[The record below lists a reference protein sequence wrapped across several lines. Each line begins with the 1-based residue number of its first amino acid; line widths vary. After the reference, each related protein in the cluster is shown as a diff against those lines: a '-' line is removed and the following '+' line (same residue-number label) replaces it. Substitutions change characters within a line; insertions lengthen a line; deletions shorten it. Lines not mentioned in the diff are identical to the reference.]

1 MVFSR
6 EPDTPTLQKPPWK
19 WVWLTLATGVLALLA
34 VYLNWESIPDPFPT
48 HWNARG
54 EADAFNDKTWANL
67 FGMFGLITGIL
78 TLVIA
83 ACFGLIY
90 QHAKHANGEDWQVA
104 RSRATC
110 NSMLTPLGKW
120 MFVLNAV
127 VVVDI
132 YLSITQIYSSVGL
145 LIAAIIIVVALL
157 LWDMARVQKWLDKHY
172 PDPKTSEHMKWGM
185 FYYNPKDPNMM
196 VHRDLNSTFNM
207 AHPGS
212 WVVMGALLGIPII
225 VVAVAIILVN

>member
-1 MVFSR
+1 
-6 EPDTPTLQKPPWK
+6 
-19 WVWLTLATGVLALLA
+19 
-34 VYLNWESIPDPFPT
+34 
-48 HWNARG
+48 
-54 EADAFNDKTWANL
+54 
-67 FGMFGLITGIL
+67 
-78 TLVIA
+78 A

-157 LWDMARVQKWLDKHY
+157 LWDMARVQKWLDDHY

-207 AHPGS
+207 AHPRS